1 MQTACKRARVCK
13 IDISSAASRIWN
25 IMVCVA
31 HRPIPRS
38 ARGPSRSSGRRT
50 CRCSARSQRR
60 GGIAFPWI
68 RRPAPPSRCYR
79 PPSSWRANWETVIEG
94 AAAFGPEASGQ
105 NTFFNIKITHMH
117 AWKGSERYWLP
128 RSGKSA
134 GCSACPWLYSTP
146 ASPLICPQ
154 ARRGGPPSDE
164 VDQLRWL
171 STSICVGV

>member
-1 MQTACKRARVCK
+1 MQTVCKRARVCK
-13 IDISSAASRIWN
+13 IDISSTASRIWN

-31 HRPIPRS
+31 HRPTPRS

-50 CRCSARSQRR
+50 CRCSTRSQRR

-105 NTFFNIKITHMH
+105 NTFFNIKLHTCIHGKAASGTGYLEAARALDAAH
-117 AWKGSERYWLP
+117 AHGCTVP
-128 RSGKSA
+128 R
-134 GCSACPWLYSTP
+134 PP
-146 ASPLICPQ
+146 PLF
-154 ARRGGPPSDE
+154 ARRHGG
-164 VDQLRWL
+164 
-171 STSICVGV
+171 GVHRLTK